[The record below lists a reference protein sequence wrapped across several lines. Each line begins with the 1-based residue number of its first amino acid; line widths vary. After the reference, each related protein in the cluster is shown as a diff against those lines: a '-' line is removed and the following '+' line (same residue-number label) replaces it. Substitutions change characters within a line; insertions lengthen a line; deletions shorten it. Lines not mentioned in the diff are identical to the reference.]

1 MASSVPTPAAKPP
14 GLLWRTWWRFR
25 GWLVSRAEASRVYK
39 LAMQSREEAGRAIA
53 AERDRAER
61 LVADAQTAQRRAELE
76 ASSAQAT
83 IKDRE
88 REIDL
93 LKREKAAVEG
103 ERDLR
108 IHEVEELNEW
118 LERHRSRVRADTAEE
133 VAREHRALTARP
145 SGGNNAG
152 PS

>member
-1 MASSVPTPAAKPP
+1 MASSTKHAAAKPP
-14 GLLWRTWWRFR
+14 GLLWRAWWRFR
-25 GWLVSRAEASRVYK
+25 GWLVNRAEASRVFAV
-39 LAMQSREEAGRAIA
+39 AMSAREEAARVIDA
-53 AERDRAER
+53 AKLEAER
-61 LVADAQTAQRRAELE
+61 LVAEAQAAARRAELE

-93 LKREKAAVEG
+93 LKREKAAIEG

-118 LERHRSRVRADTAEE
+118 LERHRQRVRSDTAEE
-133 VAREHRALTARP
+133 VAREHRALTNRP
-145 SGGNNAG
+145 AGSNNAG